1 MLFIVFG
8 EWQMC
13 TNNMTN
19 KCLEETDMEKYE
31 EMILE
36 IITFHEEDIIVT
48 SGGDDSTDDENF

>member
-1 MLFIVFG
+1 
-8 EWQMC
+8 MC